1 MAKLN
6 KKMIS
11 LGLIGASLL
20 GAYLIIDSRAAV
32 TAQAATSIFG
42 RNVYEQTEASDS
54 ALASS
59 IGKKADPNYRMS
71 FPQDHGTHDQF
82 DIEWWYLTANLEDE
96 SGNPYGLQWTLFRF
110 KNPNPSSAQITTQN
124 SSNSLASTLNS
135 TALSANKLVSSVDGS
150 PVALDDTSTSPNN
163 LTTLLNTRW
172 HNDQIYMAHA
182 SIHSL
187 DTHWFSEKF
196 ARGGVGNA
204 GLTKLPLSLFI
215 DDWQWLNNEDD
226 SGLFP
231 STLTFNATDTSN
243 PNAEARATFKL
254 KQTGPL
260 VQHGEA
266 GFSVKS
272 TSGHASHYYSAPFIS
287 IEGELSPVLDSVTN
301 APIKLKGQAWFDQE
315 WTSQLLDTN
324 TQGWD
329 WLSLHLDDGSKVM
342 AFRMRLKNQD
352 DYVTGS
358 YITNTGEQ
366 VTLLPSDL
374 TLQPVLIKKV
384 DDKQL
389 PLSWKLVI
397 PSKKIDLTIS
407 TLKDRQW
414 NNAAIPYYEGMVEIE
429 GSHGGV
435 GFLELTGY

>member
-6 KKMIS
+6 KKIVS
-11 LGLIGASLL
+11 LSLAGVFLL
-20 GAYLIIDSRAAV
+20 GTYFVV
-32 TAQAATSIFG
+32 TSQIALKTQANMSVFG
-42 RNVYEQTEASDS
+42 RNVYEQNDDS
-54 ALASS
+54 NNALASNM
-59 IGKKADPNYRMS
+59 GKKADPDYRMS

-82 DIEWWYLTANLEDE
+82 DIEWWYLTANLQDE
-96 SGNPYGLQWTLFRF
+96 AGDPYGLQWTLFRF
-110 KNPNPSSAQITTQN
+110 KNPRPSSSQAEANN
-124 SSNSLASTLNS
+124 SSSSLKNSPVTLNES
-135 TALSANKLVSSVDGS
+135 TVS
-150 PVALDDTSTSPNN
+150 LDKK
-163 LTTLLNTRW
+163 W

-204 GLTKLPLSLFI
+204 GLTALPLNLFI
-215 DDWQWLNNEDD
+215 DDWQWLNSDGD
-226 SGLFP
+226 IGLFP
-231 STLTFNATDTSN
+231 STLTFSATDTSK
-243 PNAEARATFKL
+243 PNAEASATFTL
-254 KQTGPL
+254 NQTGPL
-260 VQHGEA
+260 VQHGDN

-272 TSGHASHYYSAPFIS
+272 NSGHASHYYSAPFIS
-287 IEGELSPVLDSVTN
+287 IEGELTQAIDTVTT

-315 WTSQLLDTN
+315 WTSQLLDTG

-329 WLSLHLDDGSKVM
+329 WLSLHLDDGNKIM

-358 YITNTGEQ
+358 YITSTGEQ
-366 VTLLPSDL
+366 ITLQPGDL
-374 TLQPVLIKKV
+374 TLRPVSVKKV
-384 DDKQL
+384 DGRQL
-389 PLSWKLVI
+389 PLIWKLMI

-407 TLKDRQW
+407 TLKDKQW
-414 NNAAIPYYEGMVEIE
+414 NNAAVPYYEGMVKIE

>member
-6 KKMIS
+6 KKIVS
-11 LGLIGASLL
+11 LSLAGVFLL
-20 GAYLIIDSRAAV
+20 GTYFVV
-32 TAQAATSIFG
+32 TSQITLKTQTNMSVFG
-42 RNVYEQTEASDS
+42 RNVYEQNDDS
-54 ALASS
+54 NNALASNM
-59 IGKKADPNYRMS
+59 GKKADPDYRMS

-82 DIEWWYLTANLEDE
+82 DIEWWYLTANLQDE
-96 SGNPYGLQWTLFRF
+96 AGDPYGLQWTLFRF
-110 KNPNPSSAQITTQN
+110 KNSRPRSSQAEGNN
-124 SSNSLASTLNS
+124 SSSSLKNSPITLNES
-135 TALSANKLVSSVDGS
+135 TVS
-150 PVALDDTSTSPNN
+150 LDKK
-163 LTTLLNTRW
+163 W

-204 GLTKLPLSLFI
+204 GLTVLPLNLFI
-215 DDWQWLNNEDD
+215 DDWQWLNSDGD
-226 SGLFP
+226 TGLFP
-231 STLTFNATDTSN
+231 STLTFNATDTSK
-243 PNAEARATFKL
+243 PNAEASATFTL
-254 KQTGPL
+254 NQTGPL
-260 VQHGEA
+260 VQHGDN

-272 TSGHASHYYSAPFIS
+272 NSGHASHYYSAPFIS
-287 IEGELSPVLDSVTN
+287 IEGELTQAIDTVTT

-315 WTSQLLDTN
+315 WTSQLLDTG

-329 WLSLHLDDGSKVM
+329 WLSLHLDDGNKIM

-358 YITNTGEQ
+358 YITSTGEQ
-366 VTLLPSDL
+366 ITLQPGDI
-374 TLQPVLIKKV
+374 TLQPVSVKKV
-384 DDKQL
+384 DGRQL
-389 PLSWKLVI
+389 PLIWKLII

-407 TLKDRQW
+407 TLKDKQW
-414 NNAAIPYYEGMVEIE
+414 NNAAVPYYEGMVKIE

>member
-6 KKMIS
+6 KKIVGLS
-11 LGLIGASLL
+11 LAGVFLL
-20 GAYLIIDSRAAV
+20 GTYFVV
-32 TAQAATSIFG
+32 TSQIALKTQANMSVFG
-42 RNVYEQTEASDS
+42 RNVYEQNDDS
-54 ALASS
+54 NNALASNM
-59 IGKKADPNYRMS
+59 GKKADPDYRMS

-82 DIEWWYLTANLEDE
+82 DIEWWYLTANLQDE
-96 SGNPYGLQWTLFRF
+96 AGDPYGLQWTLFRF
-110 KNPNPSSAQITTQN
+110 KNPRPSSSQAEANN
-124 SSNSLASTLNS
+124 SSSSLKNSPVTLNES
-135 TALSANKLVSSVDGS
+135 TVS
-150 PVALDDTSTSPNN
+150 LDKK
-163 LTTLLNTRW
+163 W

-204 GLTKLPLSLFI
+204 GLTALPLNLFV
-215 DDWQWLNNEDD
+215 DDWQWLNSDGD
-226 SGLFP
+226 TGLFP
-231 STLTFNATDTSN
+231 STLTFSATDTSK
-243 PNAEARATFKL
+243 PNAEASATFTL
-254 KQTGPL
+254 NQTGPL
-260 VQHGEA
+260 VQHGDN

-272 TSGHASHYYSAPFIS
+272 NSGHASHYYSAPFIS
-287 IEGELSPVLDSVTN
+287 IEGELTQAIDTVTT

-315 WTSQLLDTN
+315 WTSQLLDTG

-329 WLSLHLDDGSKVM
+329 WLSLHLDDGNKIM

-358 YITNTGEQ
+358 YITSTGEQ
-366 VTLLPSDL
+366 ITLQPGDL
-374 TLQPVLIKKV
+374 TLQPVSVKKV
-384 DDKQL
+384 DGRQL
-389 PLSWKLVI
+389 PLIWKLII

-407 TLKDRQW
+407 TLKDKQW
-414 NNAAIPYYEGMVEIE
+414 NNAAVPYYEGMVKIE

>member
-6 KKMIS
+6 KKIVS
-11 LGLIGASLL
+11 LSLAGVFLL
-20 GAYLIIDSRAAV
+20 GTYFVV
-32 TAQAATSIFG
+32 TSQIALKTQANMSVFG
-42 RNVYEQTEASDS
+42 RNVYEQNDDS
-54 ALASS
+54 NNALASNM
-59 IGKKADPNYRMS
+59 GKKADPDYRMS

-82 DIEWWYLTANLEDE
+82 DIEWWYLTANLQDE
-96 SGNPYGLQWTLFRF
+96 AGDPYGLQWTLFRF
-110 KNPNPSSAQITTQN
+110 KNSRPRSSQAEGNN
-124 SSNSLASTLNS
+124 SSSSLKNSPVTLNES
-135 TALSANKLVSSVDGS
+135 TVS
-150 PVALDDTSTSPNN
+150 LDKK
-163 LTTLLNTRW
+163 W

-204 GLTKLPLSLFI
+204 GLTALPLNLFI
-215 DDWQWLNNEDD
+215 DDWQWLNSDGD
-226 SGLFP
+226 TGLFP
-231 STLTFNATDTSN
+231 STLTFSATDTSK
-243 PNAEARATFKL
+243 PNAEASATFTL
-254 KQTGPL
+254 NQTGPL
-260 VQHGEA
+260 VQHGDN

-272 TSGHASHYYSAPFIS
+272 NSGHASHYYSAPFIS
-287 IEGELSPVLDSVTN
+287 IEGELTQTIDTVTT

-315 WTSQLLDTN
+315 WTSQLLDTG

-329 WLSLHLDDGSKVM
+329 WLSLHLDDGNKIM

-358 YITNTGEQ
+358 YITSTGEQ
-366 VTLLPSDL
+366 ITLQPGDL
-374 TLQPVLIKKV
+374 TLQPVSVKKV
-384 DDKQL
+384 DGRQL
-389 PLSWKLVI
+389 PLIWKLMI

-407 TLKDRQW
+407 TLKDKQW
-414 NNAAIPYYEGMVEIE
+414 NNAAVPYYEGMVKIE

>member
-6 KKMIS
+6 KKIVGLS
-11 LGLIGASLL
+11 LAGVFLL
-20 GAYLIIDSRAAV
+20 GTYFVV
-32 TAQAATSIFG
+32 TSQIALKTPANMSVFG
-42 RNVYEQTEASDS
+42 RNVYEQNDDS
-54 ALASS
+54 NNALASNM
-59 IGKKADPNYRMS
+59 GKKADPDYRMS

-82 DIEWWYLTANLEDE
+82 DIEWWYLTANLQDE
-96 SGNPYGLQWTLFRF
+96 AGDPYGLQWTLFRF
-110 KNPNPSSAQITTQN
+110 KNPRPSSSQAEANN
-124 SSNSLASTLNS
+124 SSSSLKNSPVTLNES
-135 TALSANKLVSSVDGS
+135 TVS
-150 PVALDDTSTSPNN
+150 LDKK
-163 LTTLLNTRW
+163 W

-204 GLTKLPLSLFI
+204 GLTALPLNLFI
-215 DDWQWLNNEDD
+215 DDWQWLNSDGD
-226 SGLFP
+226 IGLFP
-231 STLTFNATDTSN
+231 STLTFNATDTSK
-243 PNAEARATFKL
+243 PNAEASATFTL
-254 KQTGPL
+254 NQTGPL
-260 VQHGEA
+260 VQHGDN

-272 TSGHASHYYSAPFIS
+272 NSGHASHYYSAPFIS
-287 IEGELSPVLDSVTN
+287 IEGELTQAIDTVTT

-315 WTSQLLDTN
+315 WTSQLLDTG

-329 WLSLHLDDGSKVM
+329 WLSLHLDDGNKIM

-358 YITNTGEQ
+358 YITSTGEQ
-366 VTLLPSDL
+366 ITLQPGDL
-374 TLQPVLIKKV
+374 TLQPVSVKKV
-384 DDKQL
+384 DGRQL
-389 PLSWKLVI
+389 PLIWKLMI

-407 TLKDRQW
+407 TLKDKQW
-414 NNAAIPYYEGMVEIE
+414 NNAAVPYYEGMVKIE

>member
-6 KKMIS
+6 KKIVS
-11 LGLIGASLL
+11 LSLAGVFLL
-20 GAYLIIDSRAAV
+20 GTYFVV
-32 TAQAATSIFG
+32 TSQIALKTQANMSVFG
-42 RNVYEQTEASDS
+42 RNVYEQNNDS
-54 ALASS
+54 NNALASNM
-59 IGKKADPNYRMS
+59 GKKADPDYRMS

-82 DIEWWYLTANLEDE
+82 DIEWWYLTANLQDE
-96 SGNPYGLQWTLFRF
+96 AGDPYGLQWTLFRF
-110 KNPNPSSAQITTQN
+110 KNPRPSSSQAEANN
-124 SSNSLASTLNS
+124 SSSSLKNSPVTLNES
-135 TALSANKLVSSVDGS
+135 TVS
-150 PVALDDTSTSPNN
+150 LDKK
-163 LTTLLNTRW
+163 W

-204 GLTKLPLSLFI
+204 GLTALPLNLFI
-215 DDWQWLNNEDD
+215 DDWQWLNSDGD
-226 SGLFP
+226 TGLFP
-231 STLTFNATDTSN
+231 STLTFSATDTSK
-243 PNAEARATFKL
+243 PNAEASATFTL
-254 KQTGPL
+254 NQTGPL
-260 VQHGEA
+260 VQHGDN

-272 TSGHASHYYSAPFIS
+272 NSGHASHYYSAPFIS
-287 IEGELSPVLDSVTN
+287 IEGELTQAIDTVTT

-315 WTSQLLDTN
+315 WTSQLLDTG

-329 WLSLHLDDGSKVM
+329 WLSLHLDDGNKIM

-358 YITNTGEQ
+358 YITSTGEQ
-366 VTLLPSDL
+366 ITLQPGDL
-374 TLQPVLIKKV
+374 TLQPVSVKKV
-384 DDKQL
+384 DGRQL
-389 PLSWKLVI
+389 PLIWKLMI

-407 TLKDRQW
+407 TLKDKQW
-414 NNAAIPYYEGMVEIE
+414 NNAAVPYYEGMVKIE

>member
-6 KKMIS
+6 KKIVGLS
-11 LGLIGASLL
+11 LAGVFLL
-20 GAYLIIDSRAAV
+20 GTYFVV
-32 TAQAATSIFG
+32 TSQIALKTQANMSVFG
-42 RNVYEQTEASDS
+42 RNVYEQNDDS
-54 ALASS
+54 NDALASNM
-59 IGKKADPNYRMS
+59 GKKADPDYRMS

-82 DIEWWYLTANLEDE
+82 DIEWWYLTANLQDE
-96 SGNPYGLQWTLFRF
+96 AGDPYGLQWTLFRF
-110 KNPNPSSAQITTQN
+110 KNPRPSSSQAEANN
-124 SSNSLASTLNS
+124 SSSSLKNSPVTLNES
-135 TALSANKLVSSVDGS
+135 TVS
-150 PVALDDTSTSPNN
+150 LDKK
-163 LTTLLNTRW
+163 W

-204 GLTKLPLSLFI
+204 GLTALPLNLFI
-215 DDWQWLNNEDD
+215 DDWQWLNSDGD
-226 SGLFP
+226 IGLFP
-231 STLTFNATDTSN
+231 STLTFSATDTSK
-243 PNAEARATFKL
+243 PNAEASATFTL
-254 KQTGPL
+254 NQTGPL
-260 VQHGEA
+260 VQHGDN

-272 TSGHASHYYSAPFIS
+272 NSGHASHYYSAPFIS
-287 IEGELSPVLDSVTN
+287 IEGELTQAIDTVTT

-315 WTSQLLDTN
+315 WTSQLLDTG

-329 WLSLHLDDGSKVM
+329 WLSLHLDDGNKIM

-358 YITNTGEQ
+358 YITSTGEQ
-366 VTLLPSDL
+366 ITLQPGDL
-374 TLQPVLIKKV
+374 TLQPVSVKKV
-384 DDKQL
+384 DGRQL
-389 PLSWKLVI
+389 PLIWKLMI

-407 TLKDRQW
+407 TLKDKQW
-414 NNAAIPYYEGMVEIE
+414 NNAAVPYYEGMVKIE

>member
-6 KKMIS
+6 KKIVS
-11 LGLIGASLL
+11 LSLAGVFLL
-20 GAYLIIDSRAAV
+20 GTYFVV
-32 TAQAATSIFG
+32 TSQIALKTQANMSVFG
-42 RNVYEQTEASDS
+42 RNVYEQNDDS
-54 ALASS
+54 NNALASNM
-59 IGKKADPNYRMS
+59 GKKADPDYRMS

-82 DIEWWYLTANLEDE
+82 DIEWWYLTANLQDE
-96 SGNPYGLQWTLFRF
+96 AGDPYGLQWTLFRF
-110 KNPNPSSAQITTQN
+110 KNSRPRSSQAEGDN
-124 SSNSLASTLNS
+124 SSSSLKNAPVMLNEST
-135 TALSANKLVSSVDGS
+135 VS
-150 PVALDDTSTSPNN
+150 LDKK
-163 LTTLLNTRW
+163 W

-204 GLTKLPLSLFI
+204 GLTALPLNLFI
-215 DDWQWLNNEDD
+215 DDWQWLNSDGD
-226 SGLFP
+226 TGLFP
-231 STLTFNATDTSN
+231 STLTFSATDTSK
-243 PNAEARATFKL
+243 PNAEASATFTL
-254 KQTGPL
+254 NQTGPL
-260 VQHGEA
+260 VQHGDN

-272 TSGHASHYYSAPFIS
+272 NNGHASHYYSAPFIS
-287 IEGELSPVLDSVTN
+287 IEGELTQAIDTVTT

-315 WTSQLLDTN
+315 WTSQLLDTG

-329 WLSLHLDDGSKVM
+329 WLSLHLDDGNKIM

-358 YITNTGEQ
+358 YITSTGEQ
-366 VTLLPSDL
+366 ITLQPGDI
-374 TLQPVLIKKV
+374 TLQPVSVKKV
-384 DDKQL
+384 DGRQL
-389 PLSWKLVI
+389 PLIWKLII

-407 TLKDRQW
+407 TIKDKQW
-414 NNAAIPYYEGMVEIE
+414 NNAAVPYYEGMVKIE